1 MCVILVTSV
10 KEGFMGFFSWFFGFD
25 DDKDDKDE
33 VVKKDKFEGW
43 TDEQFDKEYSKIYDL
58 YYSFEYEKCYNEG
71 IDLYFSHHFDNTKWQ
86 KYLRDFM
93 LDSCRQVR
101 NKNINDAEK
110 NLEFYAE
117 GWYSSD
123 RYWKYYEEC
132 RHKAIEFTYN
142 LIELEHEDEDNLD
155 RYYSEYN
162 SYWKWKRYLDKE
174 KHLLVDGIDD
184 DSLIF

>member
-1 MCVILVTSV
+1 
-10 KEGFMGFFSWFFGFD
+10 MGFFSWFFGFD

-86 KYLRDFM
+86 KYLRNFM

-117 GWYSSD
+117 GWYSSG

-132 RHKAIEFTYN
+132 RDKAIEFTYN